1 MLGSFIYLRL
11 RAISLRYYRQF
22 GVIEC
27 MIEERWRR
35 RPRTRL
41 RNCTI
46 LRSLAKNR
54 QPGSRGLA
62 SCSLSAFHWSAD
74 RRRSP
79 ILSVFWLLK
88 IPSTRIP
95 IWLSY
100 QCHKV
105 IRRNTR
111 EIVRDDLY
119 FRKSAIASLFCL
131 IERSA
136 FKLAY

>member
-11 RAISLRYYRQF
+11 RAISLHYYRQF

-62 SCSLSAFHWSAD
+62 SCSLSAFYWSAD
-74 RRRSP
+74 CRRSDSLRVLVAKDTVEYRYDYH
-79 ILSVFWLLK
+79 IDVTKLSGE
-88 IPSTRIP
+88 IP
-95 IWLSY
+95 
-100 QCHKV
+100 
-105 IRRNTR
+105 
-111 EIVRDDLY
+111 
-119 FRKSAIASLFCL
+119 
-131 IERSA
+131 ERSYA
-136 FKLAY
+136 IYTSAKARSRRYFV